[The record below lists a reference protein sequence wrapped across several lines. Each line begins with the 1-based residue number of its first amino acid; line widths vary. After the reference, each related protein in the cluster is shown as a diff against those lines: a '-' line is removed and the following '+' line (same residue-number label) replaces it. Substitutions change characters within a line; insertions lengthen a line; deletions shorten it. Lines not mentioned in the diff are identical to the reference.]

1 MNSATSNAMSHD
13 VSDPSAVV
21 ALPVQAPKPAVT
33 SALIERLAEQ
43 FGATWVDAST
53 IDAWAAEGGNRV
65 VLFAGDPVQFPEG
78 LDVAVVLP
86 ELQRSLPGRFK
97 IGVVAR
103 EHEDALARRFGSQRW
118 PTLLFLRD
126 GAYVTTLSGMHDWD
140 VFVDR
145 VAQALAMPVSR
156 APTIGIPVVSA
167 TAGGSGC
174 H

>member
-1 MNSATSNAMSHD
+1 MSLAESAA
-13 VSDPSAVV
+13 DPSLIK
-21 ALPVQAPKPAVT
+21 LPVQPPKQATALATAPLVA
-33 SALIERLAEQ
+33 RLAEQ
-43 FGATWVDAST
+43 FGATWVDETSVA
-53 IDAWAAEGGNRV
+53 AWSAEGGDRV

-97 IGVVAR
+97 VAVVPRDREEAVAR
-103 EHEDALARRFGSQRW
+103 RYGSQRW

-126 GAYVTTLSGMHDWD
+126 GQYVTTVSGMHDWD
-140 VFVDR
+140 VFLER
-145 VAQALAMPVSR
+145 VTQALAMPVSR

-167 TAGGSGC
+167 TGTGGASC

>member
-1 MNSATSNAMSHD
+1 MNLAETVAA
-13 VSDPSAVV
+13 DPDLIK
-21 ALPVQAPKPAVT
+21 LPVQPPKQPAAAATPPLV
-33 SALIERLAEQ
+33 ARLVEQ
-43 FGATWVDAST
+43 FGAAWVDETSIA
-53 IDAWAAEGGNRV
+53 AWSAEGGDRV

-97 IGVVAR
+97 VAVVPREREDAVAR
-103 EHEDALARRFGSQRW
+103 RYGSQRW

-126 GAYVTTLSGMHDWD
+126 GQYVTTVSGMHDWD
-140 VFVDR
+140 VFLER
-145 VAQALAMPVSR
+145 VTQALAMPISR

-167 TAGGSGC
+167 MSVGGAASC

>member
-1 MNSATSNAMSHD
+1 MNLAETTAA
-13 VSDPSAVV
+13 DPNLIK
-21 ALPVQAPKPAVT
+21 LPVQAPKQPAAAAT
-33 SALIERLAEQ
+33 SPLVARLVEQ
-43 FGATWVDAST
+43 FGAAWVDETSIA
-53 IDAWAAEGGNRV
+53 AWSAEGGDRV

-97 IGVVAR
+97 VAVVPREREDAVAR
-103 EHEDALARRFGSQRW
+103 RYGSQRW

-126 GAYVTTLSGMHDWD
+126 GQYVTTVSGMHDWD
-140 VFVDR
+140 VFLER
-145 VAQALAMPVSR
+145 VTQALAMPASR

-167 TAGGSGC
+167 TSDGAAASC

>member
-1 MNSATSNAMSHD
+1 MS
-13 VSDPSAVV
+13 VDPSTELSGTQTLVK
-21 ALPVQAPKPAVT
+21 LPVQAPKAVT
-33 SALIERLAEQ
+33 SALIERLVDQ
-43 FGATWVDAST
+43 FGASWVDETS
-53 IDAWAAEGGNRV
+53 IDAWAAAGGDRV

-97 IGVVAR
+97 VGVVPR
-103 EHEDALARRFGSQRW
+103 DREDAVARRFGSQRW

-126 GAYVTTLSGMHDWD
+126 GQYVTTVSGMHDWE
-140 VFVDR
+140 VFVER
-145 VAQALAMPVSR
+145 VTQALAMPTSR

-167 TAGGSGC
+167 TAGDTSC

>member
-1 MNSATSNAMSHD
+1 M
-13 VSDPSAVV
+13 
-21 ALPVQAPKPAVT
+21 
-33 SALIERLAEQ
+33 
-43 FGATWVDAST
+43 
-53 IDAWAAEGGNRV
+53 

-97 IGVVAR
+97 VAVVPREREDAVAR
-103 EHEDALARRFGSQRW
+103 RYGSQRW

-126 GAYVTTLSGMHDWD
+126 GQYVTTVSGMHDWD
-140 VFVDR
+140 VFLER
-145 VAQALAMPVSR
+145 VTQALAMPISR

-167 TAGGSGC
+167 MSVGGAASC

>member
-1 MNSATSNAMSHD
+1 MNLAETVAA
-13 VSDPSAVV
+13 DPDLIK
-21 ALPVQAPKPAVT
+21 LPVQPPKQPAAAATAPLVA
-33 SALIERLAEQ
+33 RLVEQ
-43 FGATWVDAST
+43 FGATWVDETSIA
-53 IDAWAAEGGNRV
+53 AWSAEGGDRV

-97 IGVVAR
+97 VAVVPREREDAVAR
-103 EHEDALARRFGSQRW
+103 RYGSQRW

-126 GAYVTTLSGMHDWD
+126 GQYVTTVSGMHDWD
-140 VFVDR
+140 VFLER
-145 VAQALAMPVSR
+145 VTQALAMPISR

-167 TAGGSGC
+167 TSGGGAASC